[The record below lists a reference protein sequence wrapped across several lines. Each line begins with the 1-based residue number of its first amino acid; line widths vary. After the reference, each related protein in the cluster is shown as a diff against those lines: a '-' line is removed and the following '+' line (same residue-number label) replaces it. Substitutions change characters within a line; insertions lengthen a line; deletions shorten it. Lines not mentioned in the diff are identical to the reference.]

1 MEIENIKVLQNKVVT
16 IIDKNLISDIKKLNT
31 SCIPRRLFNIS
42 INDDIG
48 FTTRDYDKEKLN
60 ELLDLFGLDNEILYR
75 SYREISKS
83 EYNKICIIIC
93 LLDNKPILLLEN
105 PTDGLDI
112 KSKKSLIKILKREKR
127 NNKII
132 FVTSTDSEFLFSVS
146 NVIIYRDKNKYVIN
160 DNKYNF
166 FGNKR
171 LLKDL
176 DIEQPNIMN
185 FYDEVK
191 KNKKVR
197 LLNRDNIN
205 DLIKEIYRHAK

>member
-16 IIDKNLISDIKKLNT
+16 IIDKNLLSDIKKLNT
-31 SCIPRRLFNIS
+31 SCIPKRLFNIS
-42 INDDIG
+42 IKDDIG
-48 FTTRDYDKEKLN
+48 FNTRDYDNDKLD
-60 ELLDLFGLDNEILYR
+60 ELLNLFGLDKEILYR

-83 EYNKICIIIC
+83 EYNKIRIIIC
-93 LLDNKPILLLEN
+93 LLDNKPILVLEN

-127 NNKII
+127 NDKII

-146 NVIIYRDKNKYVIN
+146 NIIIYRDKNKYIIN

-166 FGNKR
+166 FSNKR

-197 LLNRDNIN
+197 LLKRDNIN

>member
-48 FTTRDYDKEKLN
+48 FTTRDCDKEKLN

>member
-16 IIDKNLISDIKKLNT
+16 VIDKNLLSDIKKLNV
-31 SCIPRRLFNIS
+31 SCIPKRLFNLN

-48 FTTRDYDKEKLN
+48 FNTKDYDKDKLN
-60 ELLDLFGLDNEILYR
+60 ELLDLFGLDEDILYR
-75 SYREISKS
+75 NYREISKS
-83 EYNKICIIIC
+83 EYNKIRIIIC
-93 LLDNKPILLLEN
+93 LLDKKPILVLEN

-112 KSKKSLIKILKREKR
+112 KSKKSLIKVLKREKR
-127 NNKII
+127 NDKII
-132 FVTSTDSEFLFSVS
+132 FVKSNDSEFLFSVS
-146 NVIIYRDKNKYVIN
+146 NVIIYRDKDKYVIN

-166 FGNKR
+166 FSNKR

-176 DIEQPNIMN
+176 DIEQPNIMI
-185 FYDEVK
+185 FYDEAR